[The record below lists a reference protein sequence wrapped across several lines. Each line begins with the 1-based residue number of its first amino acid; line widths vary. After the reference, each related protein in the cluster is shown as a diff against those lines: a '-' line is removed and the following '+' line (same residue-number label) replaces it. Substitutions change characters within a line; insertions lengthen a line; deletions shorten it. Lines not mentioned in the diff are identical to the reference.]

1 MNSNISN
8 SIIGFTSSI
17 MAVITPAMQQL
28 DFYVRVAGG
37 VAFLIV
43 SVFSC
48 INLIRNFIQGK

>member
-1 MNSNISN
+1 MNSNVSN

-48 INLIRNFIQGK
+48 VNLIRNFIQKK

>member
-1 MNSNISN
+1 MNSNVSN

-48 INLIRNFIQGK
+48 INLIRNFIQKK

>member
-48 INLIRNFIQGK
+48 INLIRNFIQKK

>member
-48 INLIRNFIQGK
+48 VNLIRNFIQKK

>member
-8 SIIGFTSSI
+8 SIVGFTSSI

-48 INLIRNFIQGK
+48 VNLIRNFIQKK